1 MKKIFYKFFLLV
13 FLLSS
18 CSFFNHNAKDDLESN
33 TKRNAENELI
43 TVGGSITEKAFLAER
58 TAVPGSANNSATYTY
73 TVMAQS
79 KSSGEKYK
87 CNVSGTTFSVS
98 LKAGNYIFSA
108 SGVQTGNDSTSPAA
122 KKLSGSLSVT
132 VNADGTTSPSSI
144 SITVKPVANT
154 FGTGTASLPVS
165 VDNDN
170 ITSGSKIQSARVYWT
185 KNGVRYHQKLTF
197 DTSDPD
203 EYTQTFNFTADGQ
216 STQMQMPGGS
226 HTVQF
231 YFSNISDNNNFMNHV
246 CYYFSEVVN
255 IYDGFITNTW
265 VDSGNADYLVT
276 TGSGDTATT
285 SVKITQGCLDNF
297 VRTNLFVSADGSD
310 DISNEVRGTIGAP
323 FATIAQ
329 AVEAIHAVNY
339 GTDVYTIN
347 LLSDITLAA
356 INGSD
361 TTGIELLP
369 NNNMYVI
376 IQSCGFEDEPYCI
389 DFNGRDGFDP
399 QIQTNVSPNPNY
411 TTYLMLKDLEIKN
424 VNSDSGITKKIA
436 NTYFGGYLIIQENED
451 SAGNTCNI
459 KLSAATEKV
468 KLGGLTSRFA
478 AVPLDSH
485 SQIGVNVGGSLTSPR
500 IITDGFA
507 DSLTTSAPGELFT
520 SDEGYAVAWN
530 EDKDEA
536 VVAPTSGFY
545 TPVEVGS
552 KTFEIVFPEY
562 GWVNT
567 QSGATSNTSL
577 NIKFRYNGK
586 ELTDD
591 GADGTGD
598 VNDLKAY
605 QIKVTKASSS
615 NGINKILIDRSGEAA
630 VSDYSTSGTAG
641 ISVPRSVLED
651 EGITNGVFNVTVRVI
666 YKGINYEASHE
677 YYIGKGEPL
686 SSFIAR
692 KKLAFEEDSSA
703 GAEPEE
709 SDTAF
714 MIGSKAEFETFRNM
728 INGDWKPSWFESD
741 ADAVES
747 SAFSGRNWYLISDL
761 DLEKAN
767 WVSIGKNADNAFD
780 GTFDGNDYTVKGL
793 RLPVWNTTVDVCGLF
808 GYCKGAVNKLNVEGI
823 TTKLVSNTE
832 TVQEAKAQYIG
843 GIVAYLAEPAEGASN
858 DMGKI
863 TNCSFNGAINIKSY
877 ILSTSRTSTFKDSCV
892 GGIVSYAYSAVA
904 SAGEKIIN
912 CKNKAAIT
920 VETEA
925 SDSSTQYVNVNIGGI
940 CGDTG
945 CKIKQCENYGVIVKS
960 NSSASSY
967 AFPCCYV
974 GGIAGENLANAEISN
989 CYNYGN
995 VSQNETSCNGYVAGI
1010 VSLAAG
1016 NVTACKNYAMI
1027 KTDQSAKNI
1036 GYPSYTGVNVVA
1048 ATGGIIASN
1057 SSKAIVISSCQNYGE
1072 IRNKNNVTAG
1082 IVAYVGS
1089 DTIDLNAK
1097 TKITNC
1103 INDGNVIGTEVV
1115 NGTSTYCWGFA
1126 GGISGFVK
1134 QGIVEECINN
1144 GEINFGSTTEDI
1156 SLSTNSGVGGI
1167 VGVMGTSYFNYII
1180 SCENNGNV
1188 TGKLN
1193 VGGIAGAFLKS
1204 PNDYSYSLFNCKN
1217 TGAITGIGNSSTTS
1231 SYNNRFMHAGGIIGK
1246 INNTKNIICNCLNTG
1261 TIDTKGSFFMAG
1273 GLIGNCAN
1281 DTKLCNCVSTG
1292 FINYGNNIHDDY
1304 RKHFAA
1310 GLLCHFYSTGATQ
1323 TNEISN
1329 CFYNA
1334 NSILKA
1340 TSDTTAGTPTG
1351 WCIASGTT
1359 DNATVNYV
1367 SDTAGIIDSFVVN
1380 YTLDDSELKYM
1391 TNTIAPSDCVDDY
1404 GGSVA
1409 GYLNDFI
1416 NRIGGINT
1424 VSVDGTSYNIKNW
1437 YYADD
1442 GQLDFITDGSVGKST
1457 KRTLF
1462 VLCEHG
1468 TFPRKVEGTNYTITL
1483 TKDFYICNHEVTQAE
1498 YEAVMGTNPSYF
1510 NGSSGKE
1517 PDSGEIQK
1525 NRPVENISWI
1535 DVFVYCNRR
1544 SIAAGYT
1551 PCYKLIEEGGNES
1564 TDPAEWKNT
1573 DSTIYVPHSGKT
1585 LNGTVYC
1592 DFNANGYRLPTE
1604 AEWEFAARGGNK
1616 THNYTYSGTTENI
1629 NDYMWIGSNSN
1640 NKTHEVMKKGA
1651 NELGLYDMS
1660 GNLFE
1665 KVWDRWTSGYDVS
1678 ILTDPTGENPTTVE
1692 SATQRFA
1699 RGGGWS
1705 DSGAYNS
1712 GVSVRN
1718 SGSVQGRSEYH
1729 GFRVVRTAQ

>member
-1 MKKIFYKFFLLV
+1 
-13 FLLSS
+13 
-18 CSFFNHNAKDDLESN
+18 
-33 TKRNAENELI
+33 
-43 TVGGSITEKAFLAER
+43 
-58 TAVPGSANNSATYTY
+58 
-73 TVMAQS
+73 
-79 KSSGEKYK
+79 
-87 CNVSGTTFSVS
+87 
-98 LKAGNYIFSA
+98 
-108 SGVQTGNDSTSPAA
+108 
-122 KKLSGSLSVT
+122 
-132 VNADGTTSPSSI
+132 
-144 SITVKPVANT
+144 
-154 FGTGTASLPVS
+154 
-165 VDNDN
+165 
-170 ITSGSKIQSARVYWT
+170 
-185 KNGVRYHQKLTF
+185 
-197 DTSDPD
+197 
-203 EYTQTFNFTADGQ
+203 
-216 STQMQMPGGS
+216 
-226 HTVQF
+226 
-231 YFSNISDNNNFMNHV
+231 
-246 CYYFSEVVN
+246 
-255 IYDGFITNTW
+255 
-265 VDSGNADYLVT
+265 
-276 TGSGDTATT
+276 
-285 SVKITQGCLDNF
+285 
-297 VRTNLFVSADGSD
+297 
-310 DISNEVRGTIGAP
+310 
-323 FATIAQ
+323 
-329 AVEAIHAVNY
+329 
-339 GTDVYTIN
+339 
-347 LLSDITLAA
+347 
-356 INGSD
+356 
-361 TTGIELLP
+361 
-369 NNNMYVI
+369 
-376 IQSCGFEDEPYCI
+376 
-389 DFNGRDGFDP
+389 
-399 QIQTNVSPNPNY
+399 
-411 TTYLMLKDLEIKN
+411 
-424 VNSDSGITKKIA
+424 
-436 NTYFGGYLIIQENED
+436 
-451 SAGNTCNI
+451 
-459 KLSAATEKV
+459 
-468 KLGGLTSRFA
+468 
-478 AVPLDSH
+478 
-485 SQIGVNVGGSLTSPR
+485 
-500 IITDGFA
+500 
-507 DSLTTSAPGELFT
+507 
-520 SDEGYAVAWN
+520 
-530 EDKDEA
+530 
-536 VVAPTSGFY
+536 
-545 TPVEVGS
+545 
-552 KTFEIVFPEY
+552 
-562 GWVNT
+562 
-567 QSGATSNTSL
+567 
-577 NIKFRYNGK
+577 
-586 ELTDD
+586 
-591 GADGTGD
+591 
-598 VNDLKAY
+598 
-605 QIKVTKASSS
+605 
-615 NGINKILIDRSGEAA
+615 
-630 VSDYSTSGTAG
+630 
-641 ISVPRSVLED
+641 
-651 EGITNGVFNVTVRVI
+651 
-666 YKGINYEASHE
+666 
-677 YYIGKGEPL
+677 
-686 SSFIAR
+686 
-692 KKLAFEEDSSA
+692 
-703 GAEPEE
+703 
-709 SDTAF
+709 
-714 MIGSKAEFETFRNM
+714 M

-747 SAFSGRNWYLISDL
+747 SAFAGRAWYLISDL
-761 DLEKAN
+761 DLEKAD

-892 GGIVSYAYSAVA
+892 GGIVGYAYSAAA

-912 CKNKAAIT
+912 CKNKAAIS
-920 VETEA
+920 VETVA

-940 CGDTG
+940 CGYTG

-960 NSSASSY
+960 NSSASSNIY
-967 AFPCCYV
+967 PCCYA
-974 GGIAGENLANAEISN
+974 GGIAGENLSNAEISN

-1048 ATGGIIASN
+1048 ATGGIIAAN
-1057 SSKAIVISSCQNYGE
+1057 TSKAIVISSCQNYGE

-1082 IVAYVGS
+1082 IVAYVES
-1089 DTIDLNAK
+1089 ELNTT

-1103 INDGNVIGTEVV
+1103 INEGKVIGTEVIS
-1115 NGTSTYCWGFA
+1115 GSSTYCWGFA

-1134 QGIVEECINN
+1134 QGVVEECINN
-1144 GEINFGSTTEDI
+1144 GEINFGSTTENV
-1156 SLSTNSGVGGI
+1156 SLSDSSGVGGI
-1167 VGVMGTSYFNYII
+1167 VGVLGTSSNNYII

-1188 TGKLN
+1188 TGKLS
-1193 VGGIAGAFLKS
+1193 VGGIVGAFLRS
-1204 PNDYSYSLFNCKN
+1204 SNEYSYSLFNCKN
-1217 TGAITGIGNSSTTS
+1217 TGTITGIGNLISA
-1231 SYNNRFMHAGGIIGK
+1231 NRNFKYAGGIIGK
-1246 INNTKNIICNCLNTG
+1246 INNPKNIICNCLNTG
-1261 TIDTKGSFFMAG
+1261 AIYTKGSFNMAG
-1273 GLIGNCAN
+1273 GLIGICAN
-1281 DTKLCNCVSTG
+1281 DTKLYNSVSTG
-1292 FINYGNNIHDDY
+1292 VINYGNNIHDDY

-1424 VSVDGTSYNIKNW
+1424 VSVAGTSYNIKNW

-1517 PDSGEIQK
+1517 PDSDEIQK